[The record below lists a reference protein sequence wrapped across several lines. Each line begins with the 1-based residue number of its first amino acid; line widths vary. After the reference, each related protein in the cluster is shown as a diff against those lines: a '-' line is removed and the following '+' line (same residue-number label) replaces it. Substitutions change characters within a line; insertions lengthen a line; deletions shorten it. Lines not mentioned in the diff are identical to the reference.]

1 MMNPLLTSYIQSQL
15 TKFELI
21 SEDRRKALQ
30 VLIDFISKRKSD
42 NTIALT
48 MICTHNS
55 RRSHLTQ
62 IWAQIAAHYFGL
74 KNISVYSGGTEA
86 TAIYS
91 AVIETLTE
99 VGLDAQKLSGT
110 TNPIYALRFD
120 ERALPIICFSK
131 VYDDAFNPKN
141 GFAAVMTCGH
151 ADANCPHIPQ
161 AAQRISLPYE
171 DPKNFDEHPEKM
183 RAYRER
189 CDQVA
194 LEMLYVMSQ
203 INN

>member
-1 MMNPLLTSYIQSQL
+1 MNPSILSYI
-15 TKFELI
+15 KDRI
-21 SEDRRKALQ
+21 SHFHSITEDRKNQLL
-30 VLIDFISKRKSD
+30 VLVDFISKRKEDES
-42 NTIALT
+42 IALT

-62 IWAQIAAHYFGL
+62 VWAQVAAQYYGL
-74 KNISVYSGGTEA
+74 KNLVVYSGGTEA
-86 TAIYS
+86 TAMYS
-91 AVIETLTE
+91 AVGQTLSEIGFE
-99 VGLDAQKLSGT
+99 VNKLSDSV
-110 TNPIYALRFD
+110 NPVYALRHD
-120 ERALPIICFSK
+120 EKALPIICFSK
-131 VYDDAFNPKN
+131 VYDDSFNPKS

-171 DPKNFDEHPEKM
+171 DPKNFDESPIKM
-183 RAYRER
+183 QAYRER

-194 LEMLYVMSQ
+194 TEMLFVMSQ